1 MNSHEPEEKI
11 EFPLL
16 MHEIKVLPIKL
27 LGLFIKKGIIT
38 RKITLYVIPLI
49 ISIFLFV

>member
-1 MNSHEPEEKI
+1 MDSHEPEGKI

-27 LGLFIKKGIIT
+27 LGLYI
-38 RKITLYVIPLI
+38 
-49 ISIFLFV
+49 

>member
-1 MNSHEPEEKI
+1 MRIFIKCVMNNHEPEGKI

-27 LGLFIKKGIIT
+27 LGLK
-38 RKITLYVIPLI
+38 YLI
-49 ISIFLFV
+49 